1 VICSVANSLWLAG
14 CLPELA
20 RFRRAI
26 TRVREE
32 QEAVLRHLLRANAD
46 TEFGRDHG
54 FASIRTV
61 REFKERVPLRR
72 YEDFQPWIDCVAG
85 GSQNVLTREAVRV
98 LQPTS
103 GSSGASKLIPYTPS
117 LQRQFQ
123 RGIRPW
129 IADLFLHR
137 PELMSGQAYWS
148 VSPATM
154 KNRRS
159 VGGIPIGFDDDV
171 SYVGA
176 WQRRLVDAVM
186 AVPSSLREVSD
197 INEFRE
203 RTLQALIRSK
213 DLRLIS
219 VWNPTFLS
227 LLISDVTTTDLWPHL
242 KVISCWTDANA
253 AGPAANLRKLFPHV
267 EIQPK
272 GLISTEAFISFPLT
286 GHDGAALA
294 VRSHFLEFIPVD
306 DDVPRL
312 AHELE
317 EGRQYSVVVTTGG
330 GLYRYQTDDVV
341 EVVGRIRRCPLI
353 RFVGRGRFVSDWFGE
368 KLNEAHVG
376 EVLRA
381 TFASFGIT
389 PAFAMLAFDETS
401 YVLYIDT
408 EEPDLDPV
416 VSRIETELRRNFHYD
431 YARLLGQLGPLRA
444 LRVNRGAETYL
455 TAAIAA
461 GQRAGDVKPVA
472 LDRAGGWS
480 GRFQLRAK
488 RGVSQGAASPLISP
502 ASVLSVPLW

>member
-1 VICSVANSLWLAG
+1 MICSVANSLWLAG

-32 QEAVLRHLLRANAD
+32 QEVVLRRLLRANAD
-46 TEFGRDHG
+46 TEFGRDHR
-54 FASIRTV
+54 FASIRSV
-61 REFKERVPLRR
+61 REFQERVPLRK
-72 YEDFQPWIDCVAG
+72 YEDFEPWIDRIAE
-85 GSQNVLTREAVRV
+85 GSQSVLTREAVHV
-98 LQPTS
+98 LEPTS

-117 LQRQFQ
+117 LQREFQ

-129 IADLFLHR
+129 IAYLFLHH
-137 PELMSGQAYWS
+137 PDLMSGQAYWS

-159 VGGIPIGFDDDV
+159 VGGIPIGFDDDA

-186 AVPSSLREVSD
+186 AVPSSLRHLSNID
-197 INEFRE
+197 EFRD
-203 RTLQALIRSK
+203 RTLQALRRSK
-213 DLRLIS
+213 NLRLIS

-227 LLISDVTTTDLWPHL
+227 QLIPDVNTADLWPNL

-253 AGPAANLRKLFPHV
+253 AGPAASLRKLFPHA

-286 GHDGAALA
+286 GHEGAALA

-306 DDVPRL
+306 DSSPRL

-317 EGRQYSVVVTTGG
+317 EGQRYSVVVTTGG

-341 EVVGRIRRCPLI
+341 KVVGRVQACPLI
-353 RFVGRGRFVSDWFGE
+353 RFVGRKSLVSDWFGE

-381 TFASFGIT
+381 TFAAFGIT
-389 PAFAMLAFDETS
+389 PSFAMLAFDETS
-401 YVLYIDT
+401 YVLYIDS
-408 EEPDLDPV
+408 EEPDLAPV

-431 YARLLGQLGPLRA
+431 YGRFLGQLGPLRLFRA
-444 LRVNRGAETYL
+444 PRAAETYL
-455 TAAIAA
+455 AAAIAA

-480 GRFQLRAK
+480 ERF
-488 RGVSQGAASPLISP
+488 RGNLECGGLPPL
-502 ASVLSVPLW
+502 

>member
-1 VICSVANSLWLAG
+1 MICSLANSLWLAG
-14 CLPELA
+14 CLPEFA

-32 QEAVLRHLLRANAD
+32 QESVLQRVLRANAD
-46 TEFGRDHG
+46 TELGSNHR
-54 FASIRTV
+54 FASIRSV
-61 REFKERVPLRR
+61 RDFQQQVPLRK
-72 YEDFQPWIDCVAG
+72 YEDFQPWIDRIAD
-85 GSQNVLTREAVRV
+85 GSQNVLTRETVRV

-103 GSSGASKLIPYTPS
+103 GSSGASKLIPYTRS
-117 LQRQFQ
+117 LQREFQ

-148 VSPATM
+148 VSPATV
-154 KNRRS
+154 KSRRS
-159 VGGIPIGFDDDV
+159 AGGIPIGFDDDA

-176 WQRRLVDAVM
+176 WQRRFVDAVM
-186 AVPSSLREVSD
+186 AVPSSVSQVSD
-197 INEFRE
+197 IDEFRH

-213 DLRLIS
+213 NLRLIS

-227 LLISDVTTTDLWPHL
+227 LLIPDVNPADLWPNL

-253 AGPAANLRKLFPHV
+253 AGPAANLRKLFPHA

-294 VRSHFLEFIPVD
+294 VRSHFLEFIPLD
-306 DDVPRL
+306 DDMPRL

-317 EGRQYSVVVTTGG
+317 EGQQYSVVVTTGG

-341 EVVGRIRRCPLI
+341 EVVGRVRECPLI
-353 RFVGRGRFVSDWFGE
+353 RFVGRKLVSDRVGE

-381 TFASFGIT
+381 TFAAFGIT
-389 PAFAMLAFDETS
+389 PSFAMLAFDETS

-408 EEPDLDPV
+408 EEPDLDAV
-416 VSRIETELRRNFHYD
+416 VTRIETELRRNFHYD
-431 YARLLGQLGPLRA
+431 YARLLGQLGPLRV
-444 LRVNRGAETYL
+444 LRVNRGAEKYF
-455 TAAIAA
+455 TAAVAA

-472 LDRAGGWS
+472 LSVRTAPPPHPSQTSPVPGNTSPDRRTSPGGCRW
-480 GRFQLRAK
+480 
-488 RGVSQGAASPLISP
+488 
-502 ASVLSVPLW
+502 